1 MDINSYGQ
9 GLPNFGLANTTTGFA
24 TLFVGIACLL
34 LCYLVQ
40 RQSKA
45 WHFAY
50 WMIVITGIFT
60 VTLHGFG
67 ETVQGFGP
75 RWFWAFLDTGSNI
88 VVTWAI
94 ALAIVNDFYSQN
106 SQKAKQYQMLLTLF
120 MIVGVFWHLYDR
132 YPATERIMVIPLG
145 KWGGFYPGEAC
156 LIAFAL
162 LNVFL
167 FFNKRDVIPQLAK
180 PLLYLVAGTFTCGL
194 LLATASN
201 NKIIFP
207 FFSLHAIWHLVSA
220 FGFLFLWALIHVK
233 DRELALHNKQ
243 EVI

>member
-1 MDINSYGQ
+1 MDIHTYGEQ
-9 GLPNFGLANTTTGFA
+9 LPNFGLANTTTGFA

-40 RQSKA
+40 KQSKA

-50 WMIVITGIFT
+50 WMIVVTGIFT

-67 ETVQGFGP
+67 ETAQVFGP

-94 ALAIVNDFYSQN
+94 ALAVLDDLYHQHAASLKRYKLF
-106 SQKAKQYQMLLTLF
+106 LTLF
-120 MIVGVFWHLYDR
+120 MIVGVAWHFYDR
-132 YPATERIMVIPLG
+132 YPATERFMIIPLG
-145 KWGGFYPGEAC
+145 KWGGFYPGEFC
-156 LIAFAL
+156 LITFAL
-162 LNVFL
+162 INGFL
-167 FFNKRDVIPQLAK
+167 FFNKRKQLPEK
-180 PLLYLVAGTFTCGL
+180 SLPLLYLVATTFLIGL

-201 NKIIFP
+201 DKIIYP

-220 FGFLFLWALIHVK
+220 FGFLFLWALVHVK
-233 DRELALHNKQ
+233 DRELTLKH
-243 EVI
+243 

>member
-9 GLPNFGLANTTTGFA
+9 TLPNFGLANTTTGFA

-34 LCYLVQ
+34 LCHLVQ

-67 ETVQGFGP
+67 ETAQGFGP

-88 VVTWAI
+88 VVTWAT

-106 SQKAKQYQMLLTLF
+106 AQKTKQYQRLLTLF
-120 MIVGVFWHLYDR
+120 MIVGVSWHFYDR
-132 YPATERIMVIPLG
+132 YPSTERMMVIPLG
-145 KWGGFYPGEAC
+145 QWGGFYPGETF
-156 LIAFAL
+156 LIAFAI

-167 FFNKRDVIPQLAK
+167 FFNKRDVIPQPAK
-180 PLLYLVAGTFTCGL
+180 PLLYLVAATFTCGL

-201 NKIIFP
+201 DKIIYP
-207 FFSLHAIWHLVSA
+207 FLSLHAIWHLVSA
-220 FGFLFLWALIHVK
+220 FGFLFLWALVHVK
-233 DRELALHNKQ
+233 DRELGLKH
-243 EVI
+243 